1 MLSWRQGLCFE
12 RGRVITG
19 GGVGSGLTSGFL
31 CGQGGGWCRREV
43 ARGTRNGEI
52 NSNQKVSTGLQL
64 SCG

>member
-31 CGQGGGWCRREV
+31 VWTRRGMVQEGSSQGHEKWRD
-43 ARGTRNGEI
+43 
-52 NSNQKVSTGLQL
+52 
-64 SCG
+64 